1 MVPSRVEADAPG
13 LLFAPL
19 DAAPAV
25 AALIP
30 DDEFETPPL
39 PREHPKWIKD
49 GMVVSQRAKQLL
61 ERVKPIP
68 LRVLRFWDHAVRSLT
83 ILDRRISIDSSGSYR
98 MEV

>member
-1 MVPSRVEADAPG
+1 MVPSRVEADTPG

-30 DDEFETPPL
+30 DDEFETAPL

-49 GMVVSQRAKQLL
+49 GLVVSQRAKQLI
-61 ERVKPIP
+61 ERVKPVT
-68 LRVLRFWDHAVRSLT
+68 LRALRFWDHAVRSLT
-83 ILDRRISIDSSGSYR
+83 ILDRRVSVDSSGSYR
-98 MEV
+98 MDV